1 MKGPPLDGT
10 AAGGSG
16 KDPRGTGA
24 LALQVGGRAATAG
37 PGGSGGDSGLF
48 EPGWAPGGNQLV
60 DVTRMKVQETPCH
73 GRSRWCLH
81 PGDQMRL
88 EVAAG
93 P

>member
-16 KDPRGTGA
+16 KDPRGTGE
-24 LALQVGGRAATAG
+24 LGLQVEGLAGTAD
-37 PGGSGGDSGLF
+37 PVGSGGDSGWSV
-48 EPGWAPGGNQLV
+48 PGWAPGGNQLV
-60 DVTRMKVQETPCH
+60 DVTRRKAQETHCH
-73 GRSRWCLH
+73 GRFCLCVH
-81 PGDQMRL
+81 PGDQTRL